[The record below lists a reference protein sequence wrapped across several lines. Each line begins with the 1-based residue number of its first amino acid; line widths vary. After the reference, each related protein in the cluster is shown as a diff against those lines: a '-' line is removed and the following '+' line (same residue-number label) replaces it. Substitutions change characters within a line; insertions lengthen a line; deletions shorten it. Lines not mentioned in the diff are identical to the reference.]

1 MGARGV
7 DVEGVQLR
15 GPQVVL
21 VVHADKDSIGVQD
34 NEGVEEAALTVFF
47 PAMAAAWCPTRHLGG
62 KVDLVIVGETAEL
75 PEKEVVVVS
84 VVKAGLA
91 AICFGRDE
99 LEERFKGLTRVARA
113 MNCVLRQ
120 E

>member
-21 VVHADKDSIGVQD
+21 VVHTDKDSVRVED
-34 NEGVEEAALTVFF
+34 NEGVEEATLTVFI

-62 KVDLVIVGETAEL
+62 KVDLVVVGEAAEL
-75 PEKEVVVVS
+75 PEEEVVVVS

-99 LEERFKGLTRVARA
+99 LEERFEGLTRVARA
-113 MNCVLRQ
+113 MNRVLRQ